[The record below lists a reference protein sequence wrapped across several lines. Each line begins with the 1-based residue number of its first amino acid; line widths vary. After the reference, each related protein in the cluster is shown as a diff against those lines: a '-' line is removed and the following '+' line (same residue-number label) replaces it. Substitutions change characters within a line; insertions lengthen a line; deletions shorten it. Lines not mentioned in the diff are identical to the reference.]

1 MLFAGSRR
9 RALCCWGTHCSF
21 LPVGNRGGEEMQL
34 NIKKPVEVSG
44 RSAGH
49 GLVSSPCRTPPEK
62 KQGDTSPFLRV
73 MEPVQVGGVCVSC
86 LLAGG
91 ARRERD
97 SRAGTQQ
104 WGRKY
109 PTSTLRS
116 YCGRGKHTA
125 VPVGDGKEKPFF
137 RC

>member
-1 MLFAGSRR
+1 MLFAGSRS
-9 RALCCWGTHCSF
+9 RALCCWGTHCPF

-62 KQGDTSPFLRV
+62 KPRRYFSFL
-73 MEPVQVGGVCVSC
+73 ETDGACSGWGWGGSC

-97 SRAGTQQ
+97 SRAGSLQ
-104 WGRKY
+104 WGKKY

-116 YCGRGKHTA
+116 YCGRGKRTA